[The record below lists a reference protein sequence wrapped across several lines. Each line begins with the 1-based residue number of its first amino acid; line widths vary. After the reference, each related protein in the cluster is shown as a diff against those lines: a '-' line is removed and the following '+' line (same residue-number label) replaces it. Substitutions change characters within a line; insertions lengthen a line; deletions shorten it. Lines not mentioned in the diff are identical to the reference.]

1 MAKKE
6 YTAIVF
12 FDTGEAPH
20 KYRSITNTK
29 SLEAYCI
36 KKLDAWYINYYNKE
50 TKQFYNRVYLKNK
63 QK

>member
-12 FDTGEAPH
+12 FDTGELPH
-20 KYRSITNTK
+20 KYRGVTNLK

-36 KKLDAWYINYYNKE
+36 RKLPGSWYINYYNKE
-50 TKQFYNRVYLKNK
+50 TKDFSHRAYLKNL
-63 QK
+63 